1 VSADAGRPTYVDL
14 HTHSTASDGTL
25 PPEAVVEAAARCGLA
40 ALALTDHD
48 TIDGVSVARAA
59 GERLGIRIITGVE
72 LSAFHEEHEVHVL
85 ALHLTQLEAL
95 EKRLGELRTLRHTRA
110 EKIVDKLN
118 ALGIPLTLDEV
129 LQQSNGGAVG
139 RPHVARALIARGV
152 VHDFRDAF
160 MRYLGGNG
168 SAFVAK
174 ERLSIEDAIAIAHE
188 AGALAIWAH
197 PGDGGRRE
205 KLEPLVAAGL
215 DGVEVKHPS
224 HSGEDVKR
232 LQALADFFG
241 LVPSGGSDWHGASD
255 GPRRLGIM
263 NVPIQWLERQDEK
276 LASVMSSKNSRPS
289 PPPPPAESPAAQ

>member
-1 VSADAGRPTYVDL
+1 VSAEAGGPAFIDL

-25 PPEAVVEAAARCGLA
+25 PPEQVVEAAAQCGLK

-48 TIDGVSVARAA
+48 TIGGIPAAREA

-72 LSAFHEEHEVHVL
+72 LSAFQDGHEVHVL
-85 ALHLTQLEAL
+85 ALHLSQLDTL
-95 EKRLGELRTLRHTRA
+95 HKRLEDLRASRFSRA
-110 EKIVDKLN
+110 EKIVEKLN
-118 ALGIPLTLDEV
+118 ALGIPITLDEV
-129 LQQSNGGAVG
+129 LLQSNGGAVG

-168 SAFVAK
+168 SAFVPK
-174 ERLSIEDAIAIAHE
+174 DKLSIEDAIAIAHD

-215 DGVEVKHPS
+215 DGVEIRHPS
-224 HSGEDVKR
+224 HSGEDIKR
-232 LQALADFFG
+232 LQALTDFFG
-241 LVPSGGSDWHGASD
+241 LVPSGGSDWHGATEGS
-255 GPRRLGIM
+255 RRLGMM
-263 NVPIQWLERQDEK
+263 NVPAEWLERQDERVAS
-276 LASVMSSKNSRPS
+276 LASSTS
-289 PPPPPAESPAAQ
+289 P

>member
-1 VSADAGRPTYVDL
+1 VSADAGRPTFVDL

-25 PPEAVVEAAARCGLA
+25 PPEGVIEAAARCGLA

-48 TIDGVSVARAA
+48 TIDGVAAARAA
-59 GERLGIRIITGVE
+59 AERHGIRVIAGVE
-72 LSAFHEEHEVHVL
+72 LSAFHDDSEVHLL
-85 ALHLTQLEAL
+85 ALHLTHFEAL
-95 EKRLGELRTLRHTRA
+95 EKRLHELRALRYTRA
-110 EKIVDKLN
+110 EKIVEKLN
-118 ALGIPLTLDEV
+118 GLNVPITLDEV
-129 LQQSNGGAVG
+129 LEQSSGGALG

-168 SAFVAK
+168 SAFVPK
-174 ERLSIEDAIAIAHE
+174 ERLLLEDAIGIAHE
-188 AGALAIWAH
+188 AGGLAIWAH

-215 DGVEVKHPS
+215 DGLEIKHPS
-224 HSGEDVKR
+224 HSPEDVKR

-241 LVPSGGSDWHGASD
+241 LVPSGGSDWHGAAD

-263 NVPIQWLERQDEK
+263 NVPLEWLERQDEK
-276 LASVMSSKNSRPS
+276 LAAAASSPS
-289 PPPPPAESPAAQ
+289 TQ